1 MIDAIVTFIK
11 TLFAETRQDEVLV
24 RVRVD
29 EKRDLLKLRR

>member
-11 TLFAETRQDEVLV
+11 TLLAETHQDELLV
-24 RVRVD
+24 RVRVE